1 MVCRL
6 KKSLYGL
13 KQASWQW
20 NYKLASSLCS
30 KGYTHSDSDYSLFH
44 RQKGD
49 SLVFVAIYV
58 DDIILTGTDL
68 DEITSLKTFLHD
80 QFKIKDLGKLHYFLG
95 LEILYRHDGAL
106 ISQRKFTIDLLKE
119 FDLMDY
125 KVTTFPLDSIKNLKP
140 QMGNY

>member
-1 MVCRL
+1 MDSGKIVCRL

-13 KQASWQW
+13 KQASRQW

-68 DEITSLKTFLHD
+68 D
-80 QFKIKDLGKLHYFLG
+80 
-95 LEILYRHDGAL
+95 
-106 ISQRKFTIDLLKE
+106 
-119 FDLMDY
+119 
-125 KVTTFPLDSIKNLKP
+125 
-140 QMGNY
+140 